1 MKKTLKILALAISLM
16 AVSATVI
23 GCVSE
28 NEEKREIVSQDDK
41 DDSQNSTNDKK
52 SDNKNDD
59 SSKKSNEKTTIEETV
74 LLERDG
80 IKITA
85 KEYITDSF
93 WGDGVKLLIENTSDK
108 NLTVSCD
115 ALMVNDY
122 MVADLLFSGNVA
134 AGKKT
139 NETLY
144 LSSTEL
150 KNAGI
155 DNVGKVEIDFYAY
168 DDNYS
173 RVFENEIVTLATN
186 KIDSIDV
193 NSNVDGV
200 VLYNENDIKIVG
212 QYVKDNSFWGTSV
225 VVYVENNTEKEITV
239 TCDNL
244 SVNGFMVSEYFYS
257 NVYPGKKAVDSITLF
272 DSDLEE
278 NDIDSVEDIELSFKI
293 LNSKNYNVIDQT
305 DPIGFSVK

>member
-1 MKKTLKILALAISLM
+1 M

>member
-41 DDSQNSTNDKK
+41 DDSQSSANDKK
-52 SDNKNDD
+52 SDDKNDD

-93 WGDGVKLLIENTSDK
+93 WGDGIKLLIENTSDK

-173 RVFENEIVTLATN
+173 RVFENEIVKLETN

-200 VLYNENDIKIVG
+200 ELYNANDIKIVG
-212 QYVKDNSFWGTSV
+212 QYVKDNTFWGTSV

-293 LNSKNYNVIDQT
+293 LNSKNYNIIDET
-305 DPIGFSVK
+305 EPIGFSVK